1 MDIDKLRGW
10 KDKILGQLSGE
21 LKALVKQ
28 RKVEVVYGYG
38 QFISA
43 NQLKVET
50 ENGVI
55 TIAFEQAIIAV
66 GSRPIGL
73 SNLPDDPRIIDSTG
87 ALQLNNV
94 PDRMLVIGG
103 GIIGLE
109 MATVYHELGSKVSIV
124 EMLDNIIVGTD
135 PDIVKLLQLHIQKQY
150 QNIF

>member
-73 SNLPDDPRIIDSTG
+73 PNLPDDPRIIDSTG